1 MTSNLINYS
10 SKITFFLSSS
20 CHKLNRKTYYKSG
33 YSVKYMDAF
42 RTALTEGAKLLIKQK
57 HS

>member
-1 MTSNLINYS
+1 MTSNLIDYS

-20 CHKLNRKTYYKSG
+20 CYKLNRKTYYKSSS
-33 YSVKYMDAF
+33 SVKCVDTF
-42 RTALTEGAKLLIKQK
+42 RTTLTEGAKLLIKQK